1 MHPQGKSDDIRAG
14 HRFRAIGHARARS
27 ERSGVDVGQ
36 FIRGRSAAIYASSN
50 GSCRSY
56 RGTKVEKQGLAT
68 QVMALIGGSMHRVLL
83 VDDDVGFTDMV
94 REFLQLEG
102 FAVDAVHD
110 GSACLRSELA
120 NIDLVVLDVMLPELS
135 GFEVLKRLRQ
145 ISSVPVIM
153 LTARG
158 EEVDR
163 IVGLEIG
170 ADDYVPKP
178 VNSRELVARIRAV
191 LRRTSGGRAGQ
202 AGDITVGEIRL
213 SGASRNA
220 WVDEQKLD
228 LTSAEFNLLEHML
241 RNVGR
246 VVPREE
252 LSAAAFGRQLS
263 VMAADR
269 NVDTLVS
276 KVRRKLGPGA
286 DEDQRIKTVRNVGYI
301 YALPPA

>member
-1 MHPQGKSDDIRAG
+1 MPKGSYRYC
-14 HRFRAIGHARARS
+14 RARWK
-27 ERSGVDVGQ
+27 
-36 FIRGRSAAIYASSN
+36 I
-50 GSCRSY
+50 
-56 RGTKVEKQGLAT
+56 KKQRLVAEAL
-68 QVMALIGGSMHRVLL
+68 ALIGGAMHRVLL
-83 VDDDVGFTDMV
+83 VDDDVSFTDMV

-110 GSACLRSELA
+110 GSACLRSDLG
-120 NIDLVVLDVMLPELS
+120 NTDLVVLDVMLPELS

-145 ISSVPVIM
+145 NSSVPVIM

-158 EEVDR
+158 EDVDR

-191 LRRTSGGRAGQ
+191 LRRTAGRGAGQ
-202 AGDITVGEIRL
+202 TGDITVGEIRL
-213 SGASRNA
+213 SATSRNA
-220 WVDEQKLD
+220 WADEQKLD